1 MNVVKERS
9 IIMVLEGLSSCLTC
23 RELVFARES
32 LRNPNSNERLWV
44 LDQLGGNTSQ
54 RFGLPSGRKHAE
66 QCRAVD
72 AGLVGGDIE

>member
-1 MNVVKERS
+1 M
-9 IIMVLEGLSSCLTC
+9 IMVLEGLSSCLTC

-54 RFGLPSGRKHAE
+54 RFGLPSGRKHESGCKAFE
-66 QCRAVD
+66 IIEE
-72 AGLVGGDIE
+72 GGKNEL